1 MIFGEPFNDE
11 LEQLENT
18 GRLGDNNY
26 EIKTRPAPNMVAV
39 KKGLRK

>member
-26 EIKTRPAPNMVAV
+26 EIKTRSPPPQH
-39 KKGLRK
+39 GCC